1 MHGSEDATLK
11 STIDI
16 QEHFTAK
23 DSPYIIIT
31 ASNSIPYRRRRGRRR
46 PGGLPSRTIILDRT
60 YSAQRFFILVLFF
73 FFYFRSCGRLSW
85 LNCQLSRV
93 H

>member
-1 MHGSEDATLK
+1 MHGSEDTTLK

-31 ASNSIPYRRRRGRRR
+31 ASNYIPYRRRRGRRR
-46 PGGLPSRTIILDRT
+46 PGGLPSRTILDRT
-60 YSAQRFFILVLFF
+60 YSAQRFFILVMFLLFF
-73 FFYFRSCGRLSW
+73 ILGCA
-85 LNCQLSRV
+85 V
-93 H
+93 D